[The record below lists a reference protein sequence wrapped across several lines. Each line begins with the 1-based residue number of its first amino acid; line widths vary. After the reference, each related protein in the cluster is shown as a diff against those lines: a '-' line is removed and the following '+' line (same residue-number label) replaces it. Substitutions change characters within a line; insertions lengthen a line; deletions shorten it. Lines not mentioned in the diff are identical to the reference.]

1 MENTAV
7 ENYPSFA
14 EEVKA
19 LNEHADFGSRLVA
32 YLIDVLALSFIA
44 GFILIIF
51 IMVGVVSTAGF
62 SSSIEDNPA
71 AAIAIFGMIF
81 IFMILAL
88 VGGWLY
94 NALLNSSEKQG
105 TWGKQAMNIKVTD
118 LDGNR
123 ISFARATGR
132 YFSMM
137 ITGMVPLFIGYLMA
151 IFTDKKQ
158 ALHDMIASTLVL
170 KK

>member
-19 LNEHADFGSRLVA
+19 LNEYADFGSRLVA
-32 YLIDVLALSFIA
+32 YLIDVLALSFMLGFVLIV
-44 GFILIIF
+44 FILMGAI
-51 IMVGVVSTAGF
+51 STSAFTG
-62 SSSIEDNPA
+62 SLEDNPA
-71 AAIAIFGMIF
+71 AAFAIVGMF
-81 IFMILAL
+81 LIFMLLAL

-105 TWGKQAMNIKVTD
+105 TWGKQAMNIKVAD

-123 ISFARATGR
+123 ISFGRATGR

-137 ITGMVPLFIGYLMA
+137 VTGMVPLFIGYLMA